1 MKISELN
8 GLLKPE
14 KEDYIPI
21 VDNSEKETK
30 KANISALLD
39 LFYPVGSYYVTSD
52 ADFNPNESWGG
63 TWNLDNDGT
72 ALVSQSLEVGSLFNA
87 NLGTIIGEEKH
98 NHEYGLQVAVHW
110 RDTIVEN
117 AFYTGAL
124 DYDENKNVKTSSWEN
139 KEGDVPEADRT
150 IQVNSES
157 SGSANFERVNYL
169 RTHAKSELVSS
180 IQPSKIVN
188 RWHREA

>member
-39 LFYPVGSYYVTSD
+39 LFYPVGSYYETSD
-52 ADFNPNESWGG
+52 ANFNPNESWGG

-72 ALVSQSLEVGSLFNA
+72 ALVSKSLETGSLFNA
-87 NLGTIIGEEKH
+87 NLGTVVGEENHVLSRNQLPSGTALTTQIYNQDDWCLGIWKNQGQTSETYASTLQGHH
-98 NHEYGLQVAVHW
+98 NTPG
-110 RDTIVEN
+110 
-117 AFYTGAL
+117 
-124 DYDENKNVKTSSWEN
+124 
-139 KEGDVPEADRT
+139 GDSP
-150 IQVNSES
+150 IS
-157 SGSANFERVNYL
+157 
-169 RTHAKSELVSS
+169 LV
-180 IQPSKIVN
+180 QPSKIVN

>member
-30 KANISALLD
+30 KASISALLD
-39 LFYPVGSYYVTSD
+39 LFYPVGSYYETSN
-52 ADFNPNESWGG
+52 AHFNPNESWGG

-72 ALVSQSLEVGSLFNA
+72 VLASQNLETGSLFNKD
-87 NLGTIIGEEKH
+87 LGTVVGEEKH
-98 NHEYGLQVAVHW
+98 LLTIEEMPNHNHSTLYWDATKIGLTTVQKGTGYPRCLGVDDAVISGTNP
-110 RDTIVEN
+110 RTN
-117 AFYTGAL
+117 YTG
-124 DYDENKNVKTSSWEN
+124 DNVAHN
-139 KEGDVPEADRT
+139 NV
-150 IQVNSES
+150 
-157 SGSANFERVNYL
+157 
-169 RTHAKSELVSS
+169 
-180 IQPSKIVN
+180 QPSKIVN

>member
-14 KEDYIPI
+14 KEDYILI

-30 KANISALLD
+30 KASMSALLD

-52 ADFNPNESWGG
+52 ASFNPNESWGG
-63 TWNLDNDGT
+63 TWNLDNDNPD
-72 ALVSQSLEVGSLFNA
+72 ENRYDA
-87 NLGTIIGEEKH
+87 NLQGH
-98 NHEYGLQVAVHW
+98 NDAP
-110 RDTIVEN
+110 D
-117 AFYTGAL
+117 
-124 DYDENKNVKTSSWEN
+124 
-139 KEGDVPEADRT
+139 GDDP
-150 IQVNSES
+150 IS
-157 SGSANFERVNYL
+157 L
-169 RTHAKSELVSS
+169 

>member
-39 LFYPVGSYYVTSD
+39 LFYPVGSYYETSD
-52 ADFNPNESWGG
+52 ANFNPNESWGG

-72 ALVSQSLEVGSLFNA
+72 ALVSKSLETGSLFNA
-87 NLGTIIGEEKH
+87 DLGTVVGEEKH
-98 NHEYGLQVAVHW
+98 LLTIEEMPNHNHDMLYWDATRLGLTPVQGGSGITRCLSVDDAIYSGTNP
-110 RDTIVEN
+110 RTN
-117 AFYTGAL
+117 YTGNDTAH
-124 DYDENKNVKTSSWEN
+124 NN
-139 KEGDVPEADRT
+139 
-150 IQVNSES
+150 
-157 SGSANFERVNYL
+157 
-169 RTHAKSELVSS
+169 

>member
-72 ALVSQSLEVGSLFNA
+72 ALISQSLETGSLFNA
-87 NLGTIIGEEKH
+87 DLGTVVGEEKH
-98 NHEYGLQVAVHW
+98 LLTIDEMPSHSHKVLHLGDTVATGQGWIGSNGTQSGLQ
-110 RDTIVEN
+110 
-117 AFYTGAL
+117 TG
-124 DYDENKNVKTSSWEN
+124 ETGGNQSHNNV
-139 KEGDVPEADRT
+139 
-150 IQVNSES
+150 
-157 SGSANFERVNYL
+157 
-169 RTHAKSELVSS
+169 
-180 IQPSKIVN
+180 QPSKIVN

>member
-30 KANISALLD
+30 KASMSALLD

-52 ADFNPNESWGG
+52 ANFNPNESWGG
-63 TWNLDNDGT
+63 TWNLDKDGSVL
-72 ALVSQSLEVGSLFNA
+72 ASQSSETGSLFNED
-87 NLGTIIGEEKH
+87 LGTIVGNEKFVMDLGQLPKGTALTRETKAGEWSLGIWEVH
-98 NHEYGLQVAVHW
+98 NL
-110 RDTIVEN
+110 
-117 AFYTGAL
+117 
-124 DYDENKNVKTSSWEN
+124 DENIY
-139 KEGDVPEADRT
+139 G
-150 IQVNSES
+150 
-157 SGSANFERVNYL
+157 ANLQGQNGAPHGGNPISL
-169 RTHAKSELVSS
+169 A
-180 IQPSKIVN
+180 QPSKIVN

>member
-30 KANISALLD
+30 KASISALLD

-52 ADFNPNESWGG
+52 ANFNPNESWGG
-63 TWNLDNDGT
+63 TWKLDNDGT
-72 ALVSQSLEVGSLFNA
+72 ALVSKSLETSSLFNKD
-87 NLGTIIGEEKH
+87 LGTIIGNEKH
-98 NHEYGLQVAVHW
+98 SHKYGMQLGL
-110 RDTIVEN
+110 
-117 AFYTGAL
+117 F
-124 DYDENKNVKTSSWEN
+124 YDEITTDQDNFAGIINYLEDGTTN
-139 KEGDVPEADRT
+139 IVPHEVLGLET
-150 IQVNSES
+150 MGVNSSTEKATKAEQMTIFRY
-157 SGSANFERVNYL
+157 SGQNEYM
-169 RTHAKSELVSS
+169 SS
-180 IQPSKIVN
+180 IQPSKVVN

>member
-30 KANISALLD
+30 KASISALLD

-52 ADFNPNESWGG
+52 ANFNPNESWGG

-72 ALVSQSLEVGSLFNA
+72 ALVSKSLETGSLFNA
-87 NLGTIIGEEKH
+87 DLGTTIGSEKH
-98 NHEYGLQVAVHW
+98 NHEYGLQVATHY
-110 RDTIVEN
+110 RDTIVESALYSG
-117 AFYTGAL
+117 AF
-124 DYDENKNVKTSSWEN
+124 DYDENKNIKISNWVEN
-139 KEGDVPEADRT
+139 EDGISEADRT
-150 IQVNSES
+150 IQVNDGS
-157 SGSANFERVNYL
+157 SNSYKFERVNYI
-169 RTHAKSELVSS
+169 RTFARTELVSS
-180 IQPSKIVN
+180 VQPSKIVN

>member
-52 ADFNPNESWGG
+52 ANFNPNESWGG

-72 ALVSQSLEVGSLFNA
+72 VLASQSLETGSLFNE
-87 NLGTIIGEEKH
+87 NLGTVVGEEKH
-98 NHEYGLQVAVHW
+98 LLTTEEMPEHKHNMFQNNYNTTSPGLIASAVCLG
-110 RDTIVEN
+110 TIDH
-117 AFYTGAL
+117 T
-124 DYDENKNVKTSSWEN
+124 
-139 KEGDVPEADRT
+139 
-150 IQVNSES
+150 
-157 SGSANFERVNYL
+157 SANVVTDEAGNDKPHNNV
-169 RTHAKSELVSS
+169 
-180 IQPSKIVN
+180 QPSKIVN

>member
-39 LFYPVGSYYVTSD
+39 LFYPVGSYYATSD
-52 ADFNPNESWGG
+52 ANFNPNESWGG

-72 ALVSQSLEVGSLFNA
+72 VLVSKSLETGSLFNVD
-87 NLGTIIGEEKH
+87 LGTVVGEEKH
-98 NHEYGLQVAVHW
+98 LLTTEEMPEHKHNMFQNKYNTTSPGLVASAVCLG
-110 RDTIVEN
+110 TIDHTSASV
-117 AFYTGAL
+117 AT
-124 DYDENKNVKTSSWEN
+124 DEAGNDKPHNNV
-139 KEGDVPEADRT
+139 
-150 IQVNSES
+150 
-157 SGSANFERVNYL
+157 
-169 RTHAKSELVSS
+169 
-180 IQPSKIVN
+180 QPSKIAN

>member
-21 VDNSEKETK
+21 VDDSEKETK
-30 KANISALLD
+30 KVSMSALLD

-52 ADFNPNESWGG
+52 TDFNPNKSWGG

-72 ALVSQSLEVGSLFNA
+72 ALVSQNLETGSLFNKE
-87 NLGTIIGEEKH
+87 LGTIIGNEKH
-98 NHEYGLQVAVHW
+98 SHKYGIQLGLH
-110 RDTIVEN
+110 
-117 AFYTGAL
+117 
-124 DYDENKNVKTSSWEN
+124 YDEITT
-139 KEGDVPEADRT
+139 DP
-150 IQVNSES
+150 NSLA
-157 SGSANFERVNYL
+157 GIVNYL
-169 RTHAKSELVSS
+169 EDGTTNIMPYEGHGIETMGVNSSTEKATKADQVTIFRYSGQNEYVSS

>member
-30 KANISALLD
+30 KASMSALLD

-52 ADFNPNESWGG
+52 VDFNPNESWGG

-72 ALVSQSLEVGSLFNA
+72 ALVSQSLETGSLFNKDLGTVVGNEKFVMNLGQLPEHTALTRETKAGEWSLGTWEVHNPNENRYGA
-87 NLGTIIGEEKH
+87 NLQGYNDAPDG
-98 NHEYGLQVAVHW
+98 
-110 RDTIVEN
+110 
-117 AFYTGAL
+117 
-124 DYDENKNVKTSSWEN
+124 
-139 KEGDVPEADRT
+139 GDPISLIR
-150 IQVNSES
+150 
-157 SGSANFERVNYL
+157 
-169 RTHAKSELVSS
+169 
-180 IQPSKIVN
+180 PSKIVN

>member
-30 KANISALLD
+30 KASISALLD
-39 LFYPVGSYYVTSD
+39 LFYPVGSYYTTSN

-63 TWNLDNDGT
+63 TWKLDKDGT
-72 ALVSQSLEVGSLFNA
+72 ALVSKSLETCSLFNA
-87 NLGTIIGEEKH
+87 DLGTVVGEEKH
-98 NHEYGLQVAVHW
+98 LL
-110 RDTIVEN
+110 TIEEMPTHKHDKIQAIN
-117 AFYTGAL
+117 GTQILTTGESV
-124 DYDENKNVKTSSWEN
+124 DGHKDEIGVRNN
-139 KEGDVPEADRT
+139 
-150 IQVNSES
+150 
-157 SGSANFERVNYL
+157 SGSLNTAYKEPVYTSN
-169 RTHAKSELVSS
+169 TGGGQAHS
-180 IQPSKIVN
+180 IVQPSKVVN

>member
-52 ADFNPNESWGG
+52 ANFNPNESWGG

-72 ALVSQSLEVGSLFNA
+72 ALVSKSLETGSLFNE
-87 NLGTIIGEEKH
+87 NLGTVVGEEKH
-98 NHEYGLQVAVHW
+98 LLTIEEMPNHNHATLYWDVTQLGLTPTQ
-110 RDTIVEN
+110 
-117 AFYTGAL
+117 
-124 DYDENKNVKTSSWEN
+124 
-139 KEGDVPEADRT
+139 
-150 IQVNSES
+150 
-157 SGSANFERVNYL
+157 SGSGSPRCLSVDDAIIAGTNPRTNYVGNDIA
-169 RTHAKSELVSS
+169 HNN